1 MLDLLL
7 PHTFTF
13 PFPLFNFLSHFYSK
27 NSFLSYGSSST
38 SPLHLPL
45 SLSPL
50 ELLDL
55 FISPINYLTFSST
68 SLSFSP
74 LELPDLFISPINCT
88 PNSFLNPMLRFFLVS
103 PGFLWF
109 YCCLSLKGAF
119 FSLWFLI
126 GFAGFHAFIYFF
138 IWFFCSAQFFI
149 FWCSLFS
156 WFYNFVVPKFFSRNV
171 LIVVLTSFVFCCQYK
186 WMLYN
191 IILDIFPVHHTGLRL
206 VFLTWGTMSY

>member
-1 MLDLLL
+1 MILPL
-7 PHTFTF
+7 PH
-13 PFPLFNFLSHFYSK
+13 LFLY
-27 NSFLSYGSSST
+27 LTSSST
-38 SPLHLPL
+38 SL

-68 SLSFSP
+68 SLSLSP
-74 LELPDLFISPINCT
+74 RELPDLFISQLIAPPI
-88 PNSFLNPMLRFFLVS
+88 SYLNPVLRFL
-103 PGFLWF
+103 
-109 YCCLSLKGAF
+109 
-119 FSLWFLI
+119 FSLRVVPMVLLLFESQRCVLFPLISDWFCRVSCFYL
-126 GFAGFHAFIYFF
+126 FLYLVFL
-138 IWFFCSAQFFI
+138 FCSIFFF

-206 VFLTWGTMSY
+206 VFLTCGNMSY